1 MIIRIGSHRFSIAE
15 NYKDVCVQASFHSL
29 CWIVSHNLA
38 ECEVEDE
45 NETLCWRNWE
55 VDGAH
60 RWLLRRRNWCMAWL
74 VILKIIATSLDT
86 WHVLHVPLKIILS
99 ITPHG
104 GAYNQWCRKS
114 LLSPCPVPVVT
125 TPTFADIWLDGI
137 VCIWMIYTAILAL
150 NMWGPAWT
158 SSDIAWLHRYT
169 QLENITPISSGQFH
183 LDDTSNPL
191 DQINWVV
198 IYQIVFGWYLRWL
211 EPICSNNF
219 LETSQSAILGWCTI
233 YSQLCTIYYNNA
245 LFSVQFHHTN

>member
-1 MIIRIGSHRFSIAE
+1 MERIADYCEEEIGAWRGCWCW
-15 NYKDVCVQASFHSL
+15 KSL
-29 CWIVSHNLA
+29 QHHWI
-38 ECEVEDE
+38 
-45 NETLCWRNWE
+45 
-55 VDGAH
+55 
-60 RWLLRRRNWCMAWL
+60 
-74 VILKIIATSLDT
+74 
-86 WHVLHVPLKIILS
+86 HVPLKIILS

-183 LDDTSNPL
+183 LDNTSNPL

-198 IYQIVFGWYLRWL
+198 IYQTVFGWYLRWL

-245 LFSVQFHHTN
+245 LLNSITPTRKLYEMVKLQCQCASMWSKGAPTNVTVERESWLRRAGQLHHRCCLQAS